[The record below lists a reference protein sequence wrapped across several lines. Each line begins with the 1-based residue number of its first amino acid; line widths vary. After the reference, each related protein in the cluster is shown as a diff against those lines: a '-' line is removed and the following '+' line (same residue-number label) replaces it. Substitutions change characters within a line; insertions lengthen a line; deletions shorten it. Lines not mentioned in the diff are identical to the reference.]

1 MDRNS
6 LFPQYLRLSFCIQCK
21 SKDFEGLGLNK
32 IMFSKAKCK
41 LCGDEVRFALR
52 HLRDR
57 HPQTLKDDDVVKLKM
72 SKILKKY
79 FA

>member
-6 LFPQYLRLSFCIQCK
+6 RFCQYLRLSFCIQWK
-21 SKDFEGLGLNK
+21 SKDFEGRWLNK

-41 LCGDEVRFALR
+41 LCGDEVRFALK

-57 HPQTLKDDDVVKLKM
+57 HPQTLKDNDVVKLKM

>member
-1 MDRNS
+1 
-6 LFPQYLRLSFCIQCK
+6 
-21 SKDFEGLGLNK
+21 
-32 IMFSKAKCK
+32 MFSKAKCK
-41 LCGDEVRFALR
+41 LCGDEVRFALK

-57 HPQTLKDDDVVKLKM
+57 HPQTLKDNDVVKLKM